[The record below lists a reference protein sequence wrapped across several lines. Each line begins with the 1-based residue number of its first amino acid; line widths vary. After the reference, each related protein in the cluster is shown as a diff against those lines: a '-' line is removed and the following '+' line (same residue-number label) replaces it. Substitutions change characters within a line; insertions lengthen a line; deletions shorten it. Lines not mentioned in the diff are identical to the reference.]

1 MALQPRKRSRSTIV
15 NADSVEQAS
24 LFLQELPEKQKENL
38 SLREA
43 VGQMQ
48 DSIKAALNKGYT
60 YDELAKMLASQGIQ
74 ISAFTLKNYVPSGKR
89 SASKTKTPRAKKLKD
104 EGASQQLD
112 LSELE
117 ADENGFES
125 SSAAKEDGAA
135 AKTSD
140 ATASSEKSR
149 RGRQKPTSSEDPT
162 KPKTAAAKK
171 PSTAKS
177 TTKASTTT
185 TRGRKRATA

>member
-48 DSIKAALNKGYT
+48 DSIKAALSKGYT
-60 YDELAKMLASQGIQ
+60 YDELAKMLANQGIQ

-89 SASKTKTPRAKKLKD
+89 SAPKAKTTQKTKKLKGSD
-104 EGASQQLD
+104 TTQQLD
-112 LSELE
+112 LGELE
-117 ADENGFES
+117 ADLPS
-125 SSAAKEDGAA
+125 SSDEISALTEA

-140 ATASSEKSR
+140 APAEKPR
-149 RGRQKPTSSEDPT
+149 RGRRAATADSSA
-162 KPKTAAAKK
+162 KPKATAKKPAAAK
-171 PSTAKS
+171 STAK
-177 TTKASTTT
+177 TTT

>member
-48 DSIKAALNKGYT
+48 DSIKAALSKGYT
-60 YDELAKMLASQGIQ
+60 YDELAKMLANQGIQ

-89 SASKTKTPRAKKLKD
+89 SAPKAKTTQRTKKLKGD
-104 EGASQQLD
+104 EASQQLD

-117 ADENGFES
+117 TASSQES
-125 SSAAKEDGAA
+125 DAAVEASAGTAETSDAPPAEKPRRGRKAATSDSAAK
-135 AKTSD
+135 
-140 ATASSEKSR
+140 AT
-149 RGRQKPTSSEDPT
+149 
-162 KPKTAAAKK
+162 AKK
-171 PSTAKS
+171 PTAAKS
-177 TTKASTTT
+177 TTKTTT